1 MRNYRYLA
9 LAAGLAVVLVAPAA
23 MASAHPA
30 ANKPVLTI
38 GKVGGT
44 AVKNGAKLSASL
56 AKGTDVTFSIGMNY
70 RSQTELN
77 RHQQAQAVS

>member
-23 MASAHPA
+23 VASAHTA
-30 ANKPVLTI
+30 ANKPVLTT

-56 AKGTDVTFSIGMNY
+56 KKGTDVVFTIGTA
-70 RSQTELN
+70 S
-77 RHQQAQAVS
+77 ASCS